1 MRDLALALTLAV
13 LLPLVFRFPFVGIY
27 LWEWMAL
34 MNPHRLVYSFAQGQP
49 FNMVIAIV
57 TLGAWVFWSEK
68 TKARVTPLMVLVVLF
83 SAWISLTTAF
93 APTPEVTTPLWDR
106 NIKTMLL
113 VVLIMMGIT
122 NRVRLEGL
130 IWIVVI
136 SIGYYGVRGGA
147 FVILTGGAYRVFGP
161 SQTMIEDN
169 NSLALA
175 LIMTLPLMNY
185 LRIHARHKILR
196 LGAIGAM
203 GLVLAAI
210 IGTYSRGGLIAMA
223 AMLGFLWLKSRARL
237 ALGLA
242 GMILVSATLL
252 FMPAKYFER
261 ISTIN
266 NVQQDTSFQGRIDAW
281 VVALGVAKDRVLG
294 AGFDGPRQ
302 AAIWNQY
309 RPGAES
315 RASHSIYFMVLGE
328 HGFIG
333 LALYLGIC
341 FFAWRNLSRVR
352 TLTRDAPDHLWARDM
367 AAALQ
372 VGMIGFLVG
381 GAALPMAYYDGF
393 LSVIAMTAPLRMLVE
408 ARLAPDARPKWLRLR
423 KPAAPTPE
431 LTPLA
436 S

>member
-13 LLPLVFRFPFVGIY
+13 LLPLVFRFPFVGVY

-68 TKARVTPLMVLVVLF
+68 TTARVTPLMIVVLLF

-93 APTPEVTTPLWDR
+93 APAPEVTTDLWNR

-161 SQTMIEDN
+161 TQTMIEDN

-185 LRIHARHKILR
+185 LRLHARHRILR
-196 LGAIGAM
+196 LGSIAAM
-203 GLVLAAI
+203 GLMLAAI
-210 IGTYSRGGLIAMA
+210 VGTYSRGGLLAMA

-237 ALGLA
+237 ATGLV

-266 NVQQDTSFQGRIDAW
+266 NVQEDSSFQGRVDAW
-281 VVALGVAKDRVLG
+281 VVALGVAKDHVLG

-302 AAIWNQY
+302 PAIWNQY

-333 LALYLGIC
+333 LILYLAIC
-341 FFAWRNLSRVR
+341 FLAWRNLSKVM
-352 TLTRDAPDHLWARDM
+352 TLTRGKPEQLWARDM

-393 LSVIAMTAPLRMLVE
+393 LTLIAMTLPLRMLIE
-408 ARLAPDARPKWLRLR
+408 AKLAPDARPKWLRLR
-423 KPAAPTPE
+423 TPAPE
-431 LTPLA
+431 LTPA
-436 S
+436 AR